1 MKKNIERI
9 IFVFL
14 GSFFMGAGIA
24 LSVSTGFGSDP
35 LAMFWQGISN
45 VFNISIGQSNL
56 LMSIVLLFIPLLI
69 SQKELGIGTIVAP
82 LVIGQTVDSI
92 LSLNLNYPNMIISIM
107 VMLLGLAILALG
119 AAIYIYADL
128 GKSSYDATLCIIN
141 EKTGISVGKVRSLG
155 DLLLFVASLTLK
167 VNVNLAPFVAI
178 IVVGPFI
185 DVFLNII
192 NNISRRRSQVN
203 V

>member
-1 MKKNIERI
+1 
-9 IFVFL
+9 
-14 GSFFMGAGIA
+14 MGAGIA

-56 LMSIVLLFIPLLI
+56 LMSIALLFIPLLI

-82 LVIGQTVDSI
+82 LVIGQTVDSM

-128 GKSSYDATLCIIN
+128 GKSSYDASLCIIS

-155 DLLLFVASLTLK
+155 DLVLFVASLTLK